1 MKYIA
6 IIITVAYAILLTS
19 CGGNTSKGDQEKPQ
33 DHADERPFEGG
44 VTPKEDQEKPL
55 NISIYLDLSDRIER
69 DLTPSQLYRDTALIN
84 MIIDKF
90 IKQCVDDHIIKTK
103 HRIKI
108 FFYPTPKNPGIVE
121 WASNMEVDMGAL
133 KPADK
138 KVVLNAM
145 KDQFDEALSHIYSE
159 TLANKNWVGS
169 DIWGFFSDKRVD
181 ELCIK
186 DGYRNILVILTDGYI
201 YDVNNKRQEGKA
213 YSYVLPQTLS
223 VEGSSLISKRKGLGD
238 LDVLMLEVNPY
249 VQSQKDKLLSV
260 LQNWFN
266 SMEIG
271 NLKIVETD
279 LPTNTKIYIDNFF
292 KGTK

>member
-19 CGGNTSKGDQEKPQ
+19 CDGNTQKG
-33 DHADERPFEGG
+33 
-44 VTPKEDQEKPL
+44 DQEKPL

-90 IKQCVDDHIIKTK
+90 IKQCVDDHIIMTK

-121 WASNMEVDMGAL
+121 WASNMEADMGAL
-133 KPADK
+133 KRAEK
-138 KVVLNAM
+138 KDVLNAM

-249 VQSQKDKLLSV
+249 AQSQKDKLLSV